1 MIKFLLIVIAVLFVV
16 GIVFFFLWRLSAAKT
31 KSQKTTIDK
40 FVKQLNEATQA
51 NSKLELTISTLKNNR
66 EKADEKIDDLH
77 NGDSVSNAIDELRKH
92 KD

>member
-66 EKADEKIDDLH
+66 EKADEKIRDLYS
-77 NGDSVSNAIDELRKH
+77 GDAVDNAIKRLSKQQN
-92 KD
+92 